1 MRYLKLV
8 FLALGLL
15 LLGLVVRDLNADEV
29 LAQIAEVGIAGMT
42 FVVLFYGPV
51 FAADAAGWQLI
62 LNSVPLD
69 FRWLARLFNI
79 RLAGEAFNTV
89 TPLGSMGGEPL
100 KALLLKSRYGI
111 GYRESGVSLI
121 LAKTIILIALVLF
134 LAIGFL
140 LLLPSGRV
148 SPAYKTI
155 AGIGLVALTFSIAG
169 CFVIQRLRL
178 SSRLG
183 LWLGRVFGA
192 RITDRLT
199 GRLRRLLDLIHDID
213 ERLVHFY
220 TAHRARSAAAFMLA
234 LLNWLGGVV
243 EVYVVMWL
251 LGYPVTFAEAW
262 IIEALVQLV
271 RAGTFFIPAS
281 IGAQEGTL
289 VLICSAMTGNP
300 AVGLALSVIRRVR
313 EVIWIA
319 AGIGV
324 WWFYSLDRKGAEEAE
339 REVV

>member
-1 MRYLKLV
+1 MRYLKLG

-29 LAQIAEVGIAGMT
+29 LAQVAEVGVAGMA

-79 RLAGEAFNTV
+79 RLAGEALNTV

-100 KALLLKSRYGI
+100 KALLLKSHYGI
-111 GYRESGVSLI
+111 GYRESSVSLI

-134 LAIGFL
+134 LAVGFL
-140 LLLPSGRV
+140 LLLPSERV
-148 SPAYKTI
+148 SSAYKTV
-155 AGIGLVALTFSIAG
+155 AGAGLVALTLSIAG

-183 LWLGRVFGA
+183 LWLGGVFGA
-192 RITDRLT
+192 RVTARLQ
-199 GRLRRLLDLIHDID
+199 RLIDLIHDID

-220 TAHRARSAAAFMLA
+220 TAHRGRSAAAFLLA
-234 LLNWLGGVV
+234 LLSWVGGVI

-289 VLICSAMTGNP
+289 VLVCSAMTGNP

-313 EVIWIA
+313 EVVWIA

-324 WWFYSLDRKGAEEAE
+324 WWIYSLGRTNPEEAE

>member
-8 FLALGLL
+8 FLTLGLL
-15 LLGLVVRDLNADEV
+15 LLGLVVRDLNVDEV
-29 LAQIAEVGIAGMT
+29 FAQIAEVGVIGMT
-42 FVVLFYGPV
+42 FVVLFYAPV

-62 LNSVPLD
+62 LTSVPRDL
-69 FRWLARLFNI
+69 RWLARLFNI

-111 GYRESGVSLI
+111 GYRESSVSLI

-134 LAIGFL
+134 LTIGFL

-148 SPAYKTI
+148 SSAYKFI
-155 AGIGLVALTFSIAG
+155 AGAGLIALTLSIAG

-183 LWLGRVFGA
+183 SWLGRIFGA
-192 RITDRLT
+192 RVT
-199 GRLRRLLDLIHDID
+199 GRLQRLILLIHDID

-220 TAHRARSAAAFMLA
+220 TEHRARSVAAFLLA
-234 LLNWLGGVV
+234 LLSWIGGVI

-251 LGYPVTFAEAW
+251 LGYPVTFNEAW

-289 VLICSAMTGNP
+289 VMVCSAMTGNP

-313 EVIWIA
+313 EVVWIA
-319 AGIGV
+319 AGIAV
-324 WWFYSLDRKGAEEAE
+324 WWIYSLNRTNPKESE